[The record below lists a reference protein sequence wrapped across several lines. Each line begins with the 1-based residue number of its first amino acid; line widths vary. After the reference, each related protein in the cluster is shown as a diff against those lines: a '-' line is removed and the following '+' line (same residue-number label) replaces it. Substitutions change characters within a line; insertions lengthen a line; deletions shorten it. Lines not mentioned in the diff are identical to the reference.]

1 MYSLPDPFENVH
13 NGLVASMADVDLSAI
28 SLFEKLQSIEEFGSQ
43 TGDPSKL
50 RLLMYPYS

>member
-28 SLFEKLQSIEEFGSQ
+28 SLFKKIAITEVAILFSASH
-43 TGDPSKL
+43 
-50 RLLMYPYS
+50 